1 MAVGFPTKT
10 TYANGDVY
18 SASDVND
25 TNGTIN
31 LLQTSTQSRMA
42 GKNPVINGATEIW
55 ARGTSVAVAASTP
68 SYTADRWYY
77 SNGANQAS
85 VISRQV
91 TGDTTNL
98 PNIQYCARVQRN
110 SGQTGTG
117 NTYFAQSFESVNS
130 IPFTGQAVT
139 LSFYARKGANYS
151 ATSNILTVYFNYG
164 TGTDQNV
171 ISGYTG
177 GANVVAQ
184 NATLTAT
191 WQRFTYT
198 GTVPTT
204 ATELGLFFQTVPTG
218 TAGTNDYYEV
228 TGVQVELGSY
238 ATTFSRAGGTIQ
250 GELAA
255 CQRYYQLI
263 ASGNLKN
270 VCNVGAYT
278 STSVYG
284 TYFLKVSMRTA
295 PTISVITGTDYYAVT
310 GNNASDG
317 TTTIGL
323 GNASENQVRLEVTS
337 GISVTQ
343 GYSYWIDTT
352 SASAFLAVQAEL

>member
-1 MAVGFPTKT
+1 MTRARNTADT
-10 TYANGDVY
+10 QT
-18 SASDVND
+18 ASGGPVSPS
-25 TNGTIN
+25 I
-31 LLQTSTQSRMA
+31 A

-55 ARGTSVAVAASTP
+55 QRGTSVAVAASTP

-177 GANVVAQ
+177 GANVVVQ

-204 ATELGLFFQTVPTG
+204 ATELGLFFQTAPTG
-218 TAGTNDYYEV
+218 TAGVNDYYEV
-228 TGVQVELGSY
+228 TGVQVELGSV
-238 ATTFSRAGGTIQ
+238 ATPFSRAGGTIQ

-255 CQRYYQLI
+255 CQRYYVRWGGEALYNQIGIGIGATGTI
-263 ASGNLKN
+263 ASMDVFCPVQMRVVPTAVDYSTLAIQDGTITTGSAVPAIVSAYSGTKT
-270 VCNVGAYT
+270 VGIDMTVASGVAVNRPYRFLT
-278 STSVYG
+278 NNSTSG
-284 TYFLKVSMRTA
+284 FF
-295 PTISVITGTDYYAVT
+295 
-310 GNNASDG
+310 
-317 TTTIGL
+317 GL
-323 GNASENQVRLEVTS
+323 S
-337 GISVTQ
+337 
-343 GYSYWIDTT
+343 
-352 SASAFLAVQAEL
+352 AEL

>member
-1 MAVGFPTKT
+1 MAINSFS
-10 TYANGDVY
+10 NG
-18 SASDVND
+18 NF
-25 TNGTIN
+25 IN
-31 LLQTSTQSRMA
+31 SLQAA
-42 GKNPVINGATEIW
+42 GKNAVIGGGFDIW
-55 ARGTSVAVAASTP
+55 QRGTSVAVAASTP

-177 GANVVAQ
+177 GANVTVQ

-204 ATELGLFFQTVPTG
+204 ATELGLFFQTAPTG
-218 TAGTNDYYEV
+218 TAGVNDYYEV
-228 TGVQVELGSY
+228 TGVQVELGSV

-255 CQRYYQLI
+255 CQRYYQFVGGGSAVFPI
-263 ASGNLKN
+263 VGGYASAASQNYRWPLSFP
-270 VCNVGAYT
+270 VQMR
-278 STSVYG
+278 
-284 TYFLKVSMRTA
+284 VS
-295 PTISVITGTDYYAVT
+295 PTITKNGTWGTGSNGQPSAVFINNQGFSIEISSTGTGNTYAFPNDPT
-310 GNNASDG
+310 HNM
-317 TTTIGL
+317 TI
-323 GNASENQVRLEVTS
+323 S
-337 GISVTQ
+337 
-343 GYSYWIDTT
+343 
-352 SASAFLAVQAEL
+352 AEL